1 MTPLS
6 RRRVRTAAPQAR
18 RCVLRRGERGAA
30 SVIEF
35 MALAP
40 MCALIVLTIAWA
52 GRTAQAELAVSLA
65 AQEAAVAAAVCCG
78 HHTSPEQTAKNGA
91 GGIDAGTARELAAE
105 AVIASRPSLERL
117 CAGGPRPARA
127 DGRWTTHTAA
137 DIAGPRAAGAAAS
150 TSVRLVTAHVACT
163 ADGAIAPTR
172 GLFPAR
178 TVHGHGTHLAVTT
191 ATIPTPPGT
200 PEPTP

>member
-1 MTPLS
+1 
-6 RRRVRTAAPQAR
+6 
-18 RCVLRRGERGAA
+18 
-30 SVIEF
+30 

-65 AQEAAVAAAVCCG
+65 AQEAAVAAALCCG
-78 HHTSPEQTAKNGA
+78 HDTSPDETATNGN
-91 GGIDAGTARELAAE
+91 GIIDAGTARELAAE
-105 AVIASRPSLERL
+105 AVIASRPTLERL

-137 DIAGPRAAGAAAS
+137 DIAGPQAADAAAS

-163 ADGAIAPTR
+163 ADGATAPIR
-172 GLFPAR
+172 GLFGAR
-178 TVHGHGTHLAVTT
+178 TVHGHGTHLAATT
-191 ATIPTPPGT
+191 ATIPRPPST